1 MTSTMFQII
10 ERPERDKKSKWQS
23 GHSQSAQLTKRP
35 RLHCSGGSVCRL
47 QVAHTA
53 QTTAV
58 QRKRSGD
65 CSFNRSSPPEK
76 RPRLQGVSYAFL
88 RKIQETSK
96 EQTFGLKAQQA
107 AEEWGTWC
115 RKQRWLCYKSHLPA
129 TWGAPEPPSGTA
141 LPGRGCTSTPSR
153 CHGGGQP
160 HIWRWW
166 PCVQRLQL
174 LEDSVPGCLRWCS
187 HGVAIAPRCAS
198 NLPGHSTLDLW
209 HQRSSHIPGGKNL
222 M

>member
-96 EQTFGLKAQQA
+96 EQTFGKVGPCSRSTAGNIHSGIIL
-107 AEEWGTWC
+107 GTFC
-115 RKQRWLCYKSHLPA
+115 LDAFAFQRGRAVFLHCHWRSARLHL
-129 TWGAPEPPSGTA
+129 
-141 LPGRGCTSTPSR
+141 LVFSR
-153 CHGGGQP
+153 FM
-160 HIWRWW
+160 
-166 PCVQRLQL
+166 LFL
-174 LEDSVPGCLRWCS
+174 LG
-187 HGVAIAPRCAS
+187 
-198 NLPGHSTLDLW
+198 
-209 HQRSSHIPGGKNL
+209 
-222 M
+222 